1 VLDFDRFAV
10 LTFDCYGT
18 LIDWE
23 AGILAAM
30 RPIAQAHDNRADDA
44 TLLETYA
51 AAEADAEAGPYRP
64 YADIL
69 REAVITVGDRLDFS
83 PTAKEADAF
92 AASIVTWPA
101 FPDSADA
108 LARLRTRF
116 KLAAVTNCDDRLF
129 AASERLLGEPF
140 MWVITAQQAKAYKPS
155 PRMFEVALQTI
166 GQPPDRILHVA
177 QSLYH
182 DHVPAKRR
190 GLSTVWVNR
199 RHDQPGPGAT
209 PVAEVQPDLEVADMA
224 ALAVLAGV

>member
-1 VLDFDRFAV
+1 VLDFDRYAV

-23 AGILAAM
+23 TGILGAL
-30 RPIAQAHDNRADDA
+30 RPIARAHRNGSDDA

-69 REAVITVGDRLDFS
+69 REALVTVGDRLDFS
-83 PTAKEADAF
+83 PTGKEADAF

-108 LARLRTRF
+108 LARLRKRF

-129 AASERLLGEPF
+129 AASDRLLGNPF
-140 MWVITAQQAKAYKPS
+140 QWVITAQQVKAYKPS
-155 PRMFEVALQTI
+155 PRIFEVALRTI
-166 GQPPDRILHVA
+166 GEPPDRVLHVA

-182 DHVPAKRR
+182 DHVPARRR

-199 RHDQPGPGAT
+199 RHAQPGAGAT
-209 PVAEVQPDLEVADMA
+209 PIAEAHPDLEVADMA
-224 ALAVLAGV
+224 ALASIAGV

>member
-1 VLDFDRFAV
+1 MACSTFERRSPPQRCSATRPSCAASRRVAVASTGSWTTTRRCRIRSRRRSSPSISPNRRPARSTELVLDFDRFAV

-23 AGILAAM
+23 SGILAAM
-30 RPIAQAHDNRADDA
+30 RPIAQAHGNRADDA

-116 KLAAVTNCDDRLF
+116 KLAALTN
-129 AASERLLGEPF
+129 
-140 MWVITAQQAKAYKPS
+140 
-155 PRMFEVALQTI
+155 
-166 GQPPDRILHVA
+166 
-177 QSLYH
+177 
-182 DHVPAKRR
+182 
-190 GLSTVWVNR
+190 
-199 RHDQPGPGAT
+199 
-209 PVAEVQPDLEVADMA
+209 
-224 ALAVLAGV
+224 